1 MIVGRKW
8 IVVGDLTS
16 SSGRVITGS
25 PFTDI
30 EGAPVAR
37 VGDKAT
43 CPLHKGIFPIISGDA
58 SIVIDGQPVALHGSY
73 LACGCKVL
81 ATQQSLVFLDDGGA
95 AAASAPQEIAS
106 APIRFDKPAVCL
118 ECLLA
123 GASNGAPLLVRA

>member
-1 MIVGRKW
+1 MGRKW

-30 EGAPVAR
+30 EGAAVAR

-43 CPLHKGIFPIISGDA
+43 CPLHKGIFPIINGDA
-58 SIVIDGQPVALHGSY
+58 SIAIDGQPVALHGSY

-81 ATQQSLVFLDDGGA
+81 ATQQSLVFLDDGA
-95 AAASAPQEIAS
+95 AAASPPQEIAL
-106 APIRFDKPAVCL
+106 APIRFDKPPVCL

>member
-1 MIVGRKW
+1 MQRKW

-30 EGAPVAR
+30 DGRGVAR

-43 CPLHKGIFPIISGDA
+43 CPLHKGVF
-58 SIVIDGQPVALHGSY
+58 SILTGEPSVVMDGQSVATHGSS

-81 ATQQSLVFLDDGGA
+81 ATSQSRVFFDEGVA
-95 AAASAPQEIAS
+95 ATPPVMQLAPMS
-106 APIRFDKPAVCL
+106 TSKPPVCL

-123 GASNGAPLLVRA
+123 AAQNNAPLLTRA